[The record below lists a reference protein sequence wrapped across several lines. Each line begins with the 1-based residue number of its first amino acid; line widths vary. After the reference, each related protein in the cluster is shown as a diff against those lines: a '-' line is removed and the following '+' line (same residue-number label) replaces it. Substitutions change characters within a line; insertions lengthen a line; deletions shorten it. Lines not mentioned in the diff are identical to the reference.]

1 MTTKRRD
8 FLKISSLALAGTAL
22 PGILTPANA
31 FGEVRKKKLKVG
43 LIGCGGRG
51 TGAANQALKADPDV
65 VLHAMGDV
73 FADKLETSLT
83 NLSKIHGDKVKVKEK
98 RRFIGF
104 DSYRR
109 VLESGV
115 DVVILATPPGFRP
128 DHLTAAV
135 DAGMHIFCEKPVA
148 VDAPGI
154 RKVLDAARKAEEKKL
169 SLVSGFC
176 WRYHNPK
183 RAIFGKVLDGAVGEI
198 STIYNSYNTGSLWSH
213 PRQPGWSDMEYQ
225 LRNWPYY
232 AWLSGDHIV
241 EQAVHCVD
249 MMSWAMGGKLPVSV
263 MGTGGRQVRTE
274 EVFGHIYDHFAITYE
289 YDNGA
294 RGFHFC
300 RQQQNCQN
308 SYDVEIFGDQGKAV
322 IDCSRNFH
330 EITGKNPWKYTGEQ
344 NDMYQTEHD
353 ELFASIREGKPI
365 NDGEYMAHS
374 SMLAIMGRMAAYT
387 GRRITWEEA
396 MNSTEV
402 LGIDVRGMDQHPPV
416 DEVAMPGITEFI

>member
-1 MTTKRRD
+1 MSTKRRD
-8 FLKISSLALAGTAL
+8 FLKISGLAVAGTAF
-22 PGILTPANA
+22 PAVWTQGNA
-31 FGEVRKKKLKVG
+31 FGEARKKKLKVG

-73 FADKLETSLT
+73 FQDKLQNSLT

-98 RRFIGF
+98 RQFVGF
-104 DSYRR
+104 DAYQK
-109 VLESGV
+109 VLDSGV

-128 DHLTAAV
+128 EHLLAAV
-135 DAGMHIFCEKPVA
+135 DAGKHIFCEKPVA
-148 VDAPGI
+148 VDAPGV
-154 RKVLDAARKAEEKKL
+154 RKVLEAARKANEKKL

-176 WRYHNPK
+176 WRYHSPK
-183 RAIFGKVLDGAVGEI
+183 RAIFEKVLDGSVGEI
-198 STIYNSYNTGSLWSH
+198 STIYNTYNTGALWSH
-213 PRQPGWSDMEYQ
+213 ARQPGWSEMEYQ
-225 LRNWPYY
+225 LRNWLYY
-232 AWLSGDHIV
+232 GWLSGDHIV
-241 EQAVHCVD
+241 EQAVHCID

-289 YDNGA
+289 YENGA
-294 RGFHFC
+294 KGFHFC

-308 SYDVEIFGDQGKAV
+308 SYDVEVFGSEGRAL
-322 IDCSRNFH
+322 IDCSRNVH
-330 EITGKNPWKYTGEQ
+330 EITGKNPWKFTGEQ

-353 ELFASIREGKPI
+353 ELFASIRAGKPI

-374 SMLAIMGRMAAYT
+374 TLLAIMGRMAAYT

-396 MNSTEV
+396 INSTEE
-402 LGIDVRGMDQHPPV
+402 LGMEVRSMKQHPPRAG
-416 DEVAMPGITEFI
+416 VAMPGITEFI

>member
-1 MTTKRRD
+1 M
-8 FLKISSLALAGTAL
+8 SGLAIAGTAV
-22 PGILTPANA
+22 PAILTPGNA
-31 FGEVRKKKLKVG
+31 FGNAKEKKLKIG

-73 FADKLETSLT
+73 FEDKLKTSLD

-98 RRFIGF
+98 RQFLGF
-104 DSYRR
+104 DAYQK

-128 DHLTAAV
+128 QHLAAAV
-135 DAGMHIFCEKPVA
+135 EAEKHIFCEKPVA

-154 RKVLDAARKAEEKKL
+154 RKVLEAARKAGEKNL

-176 WRYHNPK
+176 WRYHTPK
-183 RAIFGKVLDGAVGEI
+183 RAIFEKVLGGAVGDI
-198 STIYNSYNTGSLWSH
+198 STIYNSYNTSALWSH
-213 PRQPGWSDMEYQ
+213 PRQAGWTDMEYQ

-241 EQAVHCVD
+241 EQAVHCID
-249 MMSWAMGGKLPVSV
+249 MMNWAMGGKLPVSA
-263 MGTGGRQVRTE
+263 MGTGGRQVRTDD
-274 EVFGHIYDHFAITYE
+274 VFGHIYDHFAITYE
-289 YDNGA
+289 YENGA
-294 RGFHFC
+294 RGFHFS

-308 SYDVEIFGDQGKAV
+308 SYDVEIFGDKGRAV
-322 IDCSRNFH
+322 VDCSRNFH
-330 EITGKNPWKYTGEQ
+330 EIQGANQWKFTGEQ

-353 ELFASIREGKPI
+353 ELFASIRQGKPI

-396 MNSTEV
+396 INSTEV
-402 LGIDVRGMDQHPPV
+402 LGTDVQGWKQEPPV
-416 DEVAMPGITEFI
+416 VNVAMPGITEFI